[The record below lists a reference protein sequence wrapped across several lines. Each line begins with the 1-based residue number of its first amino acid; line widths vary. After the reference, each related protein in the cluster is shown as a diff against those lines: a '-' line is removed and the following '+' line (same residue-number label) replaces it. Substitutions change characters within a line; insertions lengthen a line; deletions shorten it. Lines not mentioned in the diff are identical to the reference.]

1 MTGSN
6 KFWSIIYSIVLILQT
21 FYWLQPHD
29 AKDDIFAMVIML
41 HFAVSMS
48 FLICYLLEEKVEK
61 FEKFIYGSPT
71 PILYKQIRLANVAIF
86 FIGIVFLVNYPP
98 TAEPMGWAS
107 GVNTPSNL
115 GSSS

>member
-86 FIGIVFLVNYPP
+86 FIGIVFLIKVGKKLNNILNKWSDEKIYIK
-98 TAEPMGWAS
+98 
-107 GVNTPSNL
+107 VYV
-115 GSSS
+115 